1 MRHAPL
7 DVKYGIREDIRKLV
21 DAHQFLSFDE
31 AELLILHMIDKY
43 WPEKRYNT
51 FDGLCKIEFGIFQR
65 ETEQQILERV
75 QSAEAWF
82 SIYGWPL

>member
-7 DVKYGIREDIRKLV
+7 DIKYSIREDIRKLV
-21 DAHQFLSFDE
+21 DAHQFLTFDQ
-31 AELLILHMIDKY
+31 AELLILHMIDKH
-43 WPEKRYNT
+43 WPERKYNT
-51 FDGLCKIEFGIFQR
+51 YHALNKIEFGIFQR

-75 QSAEAWF
+75 KIAEAWF